1 MLRQVRGRMIFVG
14 ILRIETGADAEQKI
28 SRTSV

>member
-1 MLRQVRGRMIFVG
+1 MIFVG